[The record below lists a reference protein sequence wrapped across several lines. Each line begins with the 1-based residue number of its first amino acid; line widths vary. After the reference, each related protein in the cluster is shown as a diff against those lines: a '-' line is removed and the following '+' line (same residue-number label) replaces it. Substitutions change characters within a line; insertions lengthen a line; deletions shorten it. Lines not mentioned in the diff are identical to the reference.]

1 MIIKSFN
8 VYRDGGTIEI
18 TTEDDKVFCFDDRIL
33 SKTKGKLYDGY
44 PKENNSNIIT
54 ENAEAIEIELIK
66 ALSSY
71 KNEYYQD
78 TINAFIESK

>member
-1 MIIKSFN
+1 MTIKSFD
-8 VYRDGGTIEI
+8 VYKDGGTIEI
-18 TTEDDKVFCFDDRIL
+18 ITEDDKSFCFDDRIL
-33 SKTKGKLYDGY
+33 SSTKGKLYDGY
-44 PKENNSNIIT
+44 PKGDNSNIIT
-54 ENAEAIEIELIK
+54 ENAEAIETELIK